1 VGIGMAEKDRLRLL
15 LIDDHPQDR
24 ALASLVLG
32 RDLPQARIREI
43 GNAEEFA
50 RAIRHGAFDL
60 AIIDC
65 QLSWSDGLAV
75 LRAVQDVRPLVPAVA
90 FTELRDEERVVA
102 SLKAGF
108 ADYLFKG
115 SEGYLALPVAV
126 KSAWEKARNRL
137 LAARSESWLG
147 TLLDR
152 SDIGVYR
159 TTLDG
164 RWIESTPALLRLLGV
179 TSPEEALKISL
190 PEPYF
195 LSQDKDELL
204 QRLGSDHT
212 LGSRQVEVSRADGS
226 TVRLNLTEVLLLD
239 VDDEMVID
247 VLVQDASSMGSQD
260 ESLAQ
265 RLEELE
271 RSNAHLSQF
280 AYMAS
285 HELQEPL
292 RMIEKFGTILAED
305 HGENLGADGEDLLQS
320 VVDGAHRMQ
329 NLVDDLLALSR
340 IDSEGEDFEE
350 VDSDQVLDE
359 AILAL
364 DEVITENEAWIERH
378 ELPTVVGDASQLVQL
393 WQNLIAN
400 AIKFRREAAPT
411 IRIAAGETKQDWIF
425 SIADNGIGIDPE
437 ELDNIFVIFR
447 RLHPELPGT
456 GIGLTIC
463 HRIVDRHGGRLW
475 AESNDGEGSR
485 FCFTLPK
492 RSSSELGGPSEA

>member
-1 VGIGMAEKDRLRLL
+1 
-15 LIDDHPQDR
+15 
-24 ALASLVLG
+24 
-32 RDLPQARIREI
+32 
-43 GNAEEFA
+43 
-50 RAIRHGAFDL
+50 
-60 AIIDC
+60 
-65 QLSWSDGLAV
+65 
-75 LRAVQDVRPLVPAVA
+75 
-90 FTELRDEERVVA
+90 
-102 SLKAGF
+102 
-108 ADYLFKG
+108 
-115 SEGYLALPVAV
+115 
-126 KSAWEKARNRL
+126 
-137 LAARSESWLG
+137 
-147 TLLDR
+147 
-152 SDIGVYR
+152 
-159 TTLDG
+159 
-164 RWIESTPALLRLLGV
+164 
-179 TSPEEALKISL
+179 
-190 PEPYF
+190 
-195 LSQDKDELL
+195 
-204 QRLGSDHT
+204 
-212 LGSRQVEVSRADGS
+212 
-226 TVRLNLTEVLLLD
+226 
-239 VDDEMVID
+239 
-247 VLVQDASSMGSQD
+247 
-260 ESLAQ
+260 
-265 RLEELE
+265 
-271 RSNAHLSQF
+271 
-280 AYMAS
+280 
-285 HELQEPL
+285 
-292 RMIEKFGTILAED
+292 
-305 HGENLGADGEDLLQS
+305 
-320 VVDGAHRMQ
+320 MQ